1 MDAARFSETLVP
13 SYTSTRRHKP
23 EDQENKHRH
32 AACFCD
38 AKNGT
43 KQYASGVHVF
53 AKRFLFAMLNT
64 SLTYVFAYCR
74 RRPISEKP
82 IAL

>member
-1 MDAARFSETLVP
+1 
-13 SYTSTRRHKP
+13 
-23 EDQENKHRH
+23 
-32 AACFCD
+32 
-38 AKNGT
+38 
-43 KQYASGVHVF
+43 
-53 AKRFLFAMLNT
+53 MLNT